1 MPAVFTRPSSTPPNP
16 PSPGW
21 DGWHVL
27 LCPLLQQDQG
37 NPQVSCEMPVCQPD
51 CEPRP
56 VTVRSVKRR
65 DRGKSLDRERRD
77 REGSKD
83 NINNS
88 LGGKLEE
95 RAVMV

>member
-1 MPAVFTRPSSTPPNP
+1 MS
-16 PSPGW
+16 
-21 DGWHVL
+21 
-27 LCPLLQQDQG
+27 
-37 NPQVSCEMPVCQPD
+37 QPD

-83 NINNS
+83 NS
-88 LGGKLEE
+88 LGERTAVSCEE
-95 RAVMV
+95 GNRAVMV

>member
-1 MPAVFTRPSSTPPNP
+1 
-16 PSPGW
+16 
-21 DGWHVL
+21 
-27 LCPLLQQDQG
+27 
-37 NPQVSCEMPVCQPD
+37 MPVCQPD

-83 NINNS
+83 KD
-88 LGGKLEE
+88 KLEE

>member
-1 MPAVFTRPSSTPPNP
+1 
-16 PSPGW
+16 
-21 DGWHVL
+21 
-27 LCPLLQQDQG
+27 
-37 NPQVSCEMPVCQPD
+37 MPVCQPD

-83 NINNS
+83 NSNNS
-88 LGGKLEE
+88 LGDKLEE
-95 RAVMV
+95 RAVMA